1 MDGCEFTYRLSRRP
15 RMNRGGATLLGYS
28 AFALGM
34 ALSALQP
41 SFAPAPAAGWVG
53 WNAAVR
59 RAKPVPMR
67 NRGRLATLT
76 GNP

>member
-41 SFAPAPAAGWVG
+41 SFAPLVRNVGKVRFRRKWDQQFESAFLQAGH
-53 WNAAVR
+53 
-59 RAKPVPMR
+59 
-67 NRGRLATLT
+67 RGS
-76 GNP
+76 